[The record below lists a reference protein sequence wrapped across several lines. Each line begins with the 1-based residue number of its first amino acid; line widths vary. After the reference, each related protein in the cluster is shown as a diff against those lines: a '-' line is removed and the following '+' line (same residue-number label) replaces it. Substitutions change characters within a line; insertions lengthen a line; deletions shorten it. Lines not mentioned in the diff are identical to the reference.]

1 MIELILVVLA
11 CAVGV
16 GGAMLLLALSQS
28 RVLAERTPK
37 FRQTRLPERHPA
49 EQDYPLSSNT
59 GRRAENR

>member
-1 MIELILVVLA
+1 MIELILVLLA

-37 FRQTRLPERHPA
+37 FQPSRSPERRVA
-49 EQDYPLSSNT
+49 EQDFPRSSNT
-59 GRRAENR
+59 GRHAETR